1 MDYLICYVKY
11 IIART
16 SGKVKLS
23 NTVEK
28 HEYDVQDYLLTL
40 PFPIMSGMTIA
51 KVRNC
56 PRFEEKEKGRQI
68 APAAHTFREVGTLPV
83 KATIGSNDPSR
94 SRVDQKY
101 IVIMTDIGLVATG
114 LR

>member
-1 MDYLICYVKY
+1 MESRVSRRQFRGITCLQSIQ
-11 IIART
+11 
-16 SGKVKLS
+16 SL
-23 NTVEK
+23 
-28 HEYDVQDYLLTL
+28 
-40 PFPIMSGMTIA
+40 
-51 KVRNC
+51 
-56 PRFEEKEKGRQI
+56 KEKGRQI
-68 APAAHTFREVGTLPV
+68 TPAAHTFREVGTLPV